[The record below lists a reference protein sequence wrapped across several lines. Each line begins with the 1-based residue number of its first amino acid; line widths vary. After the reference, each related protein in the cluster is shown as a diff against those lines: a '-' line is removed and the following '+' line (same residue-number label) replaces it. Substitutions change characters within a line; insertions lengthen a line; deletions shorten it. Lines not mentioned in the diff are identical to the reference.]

1 MQTVLKH
8 AVVAQTYLLLLSGL
22 RYFSVL
28 ISFALC
34 PIRLL
39 SYGNNCTP
47 ESVQIFQFICKKLLY
62 KNYCFVEFQKETN
75 QQKYFHLLSNEIFLQ
90 FIDIVRLIKSFLL
103 RFKNNKNANGKMI
116 KFINFSR

>member
-8 AVVAQTYLLLLSGL
+8 AVVAQTYFLLLSGL

-47 ESVQIFQFICKKLLY
+47 ESVQIFQFICIKLLF

-75 QQKYFHLLSNEIFLQ
+75 QQKYFSFIKQRNISPVHRHRQTNKIF
-90 FIDIVRLIKSFLL
+90 FTSFQ
-103 RFKNNKNANGKMI
+103 K
-116 KFINFSR
+116 

>member
-47 ESVQIFQFICKKLLY
+47 ESVQIFQFICIKLLF

-90 FIDIVRLIKSFLL
+90 FIDIVFFTSFQ
-103 RFKNNKNANGKMI
+103 K
-116 KFINFSR
+116 